1 MGFFVGFNGIFRG
14 NPLGWTCDRRFRPPI
29 AISYVRQWWSSAGR
43 FLGRFY
49 GIFLKPK
56 KSGRLGSHIREAPGS
71 RIFVSRSF
79 LSFLEKSPN
88 ILTKLTQP
96 TMAHGFFKPPERS
109 AEISLTRPGMS
120 DAEYDGR
127 SGSMTK
133 SVGSTSLEVDHFNG
147 HWKGT

>member
-1 MGFFVGFNGIFRG
+1 MGFFVGIRWDE
-14 NPLGWTCDRRFRPPI
+14 LVTTRRFRPP
-29 AISYVRQWWSSAGR
+29 RDDLLLGD
-43 FLGRFY
+43 FLGF
-49 GIFLKPK
+49 FQKPK
-56 KSGRLGSHIREAPGS
+56 KSCRLGSHIREAPGS

-109 AEISLTRPGMS
+109 AEISLSRPGMS

-127 SGSMTK
+127 SGSGKVIETK
-133 SVGSTSLEVDHFNG
+133 ATTKYEIGGFNFVGS
-147 HWKGT
+147 